1 MVKKCCILFDNEDQS
16 AEIEKMIRNGRTKGI
31 ELECEQF
38 NVGSTEFDEVLSE
51 GKIDTQKVVLEY
63 KKRFKN
69 KTFQLAAF
77 DRDLSDPTIDGVDLI
92 RHLTA
97 NNILKNTPK
106 VIYSGLL
113 QDIFS
118 DLDTKNKTDLIKRIK
133 TLVNNDVKGYFE
145 RDDYETDILNV
156 LLNNEESIDLIIEDE
171 LNKFPDFIF
180 RNKFVNKSFNGKTY
194 AEISNFLDT
203 NTVIRNEFKKEIIQH
218 IIAYLTEKV

>member
-16 AEIEKMIRNGRTKGI
+16 AEIEKMIRSGRAKGI
-31 ELECEQF
+31 DLECDQF
-38 NVGSTEFDEVLSE
+38 NVGSTLLDEVLSD
-51 GKIDTQKVVLEY
+51 GQIDTKKVVSEY

-69 KTFQLAAF
+69 KSYQLAAF
-77 DRDLSDPTIDGVDLI
+77 DRDLSDPEIDGVELI
-92 RHLTA
+92 RQLTA

-118 DLDTKNKTDLIKRIK
+118 DVNPKNKAELIKRIK
-133 TLVNNDVKGYFE
+133 TLVNNDIKGYFE
-145 RDDYETDILNV
+145 RDDYENDILTV
-156 LLNNEESIDLIIEDE
+156 LLTNEESIDLIIEDE

-180 RNKFVNKSFNGKTY
+180 RNKFANKSFNGKTY
-194 AEISNFLDT
+194 AEISDFLDS

-218 IIAYLTEKV
+218 IIAYLTERV